1 MNRRPDRGKTV
12 CIIICAGEATRW
24 GNYLG
29 VPKHLITL
37 EGEVML
43 YRLVRQLS
51 QYKDTEVHV
60 VVKEEDAR
68 YKVPNSEL
76 YIADLNSENVDA
88 DKFLSSQKLWN
99 RVGRTIVFYG
109 DVWFS
114 DDAISTIMD
123 YKKRDW
129 VLFARHTPSKITGC
143 SWGECFAQ
151 SFYPKDIEEHRAN
164 LHKIANAYK
173 NKQIKRCG
181 GWEHYRAMAGIPLA
195 EHKVGKRYYNIDDWT
210 DDFDKPEDYD
220 RWTKNRK
227 KAKGKK

>member
-29 VPKHLITL
+29 VPKHLVTL

-43 YRLVRQLS
+43 HRLVRQLS
-51 QYKDTEVHV
+51 EYKDNSIHI
-60 VVKEEDAR
+60 VVKEDDDK
-68 YKVPNSEL
+68 YKVSGSEL
-76 YIADLNSENVDA
+76 YVADLNPSNGDA

-99 RVGRTIVFYG
+99 KHGRTLVFCG

-114 DDAISTIMD
+114 DSAIRKILSYRGT
-123 YKKRDW
+123 DW
-129 VLFARHTPSKITGC
+129 IVFGRHHASKITGC
-143 SWGECFAQ
+143 KWGELFAQ
-151 SFYPKDIEEHRAN
+151 SFYPKDIKEHRAN
-164 LHKIANAYK
+164 LHKVAEAYK
-173 NKQIKRCG
+173 AKSITSAG
-181 GWEHYRAMAGIPLA
+181 GWAHYRAMSGIPLG
-195 EHKVGKRYYNIDDWT
+195 EHKIKDKFYNIDDWT